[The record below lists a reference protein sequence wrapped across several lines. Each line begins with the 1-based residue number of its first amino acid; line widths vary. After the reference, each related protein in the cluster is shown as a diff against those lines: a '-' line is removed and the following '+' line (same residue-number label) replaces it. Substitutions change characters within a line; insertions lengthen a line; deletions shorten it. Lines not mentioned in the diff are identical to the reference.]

1 MLYFILKKDM
11 ASEKEN
17 QILKTIRE
25 KSNLKQNVFSNTYQ
39 VFNDLK
45 TVLSEM
51 ETDYNQKLKTDVLKP
66 PFKYQNI
73 SDFQCELKVAGDIL
87 VFQMHSNIFEFDRDH
102 GVWKISYIKNDSMA
116 SYSGIINIYNFL
128 ADSFKYNRI
137 NDLGYL
143 VGRIFINKDFHYFV
157 EGKRQMGFLY
167 NDFGNDIINK
177 EGLKTIVDT
186 AIAYSLDFDL
196 LVPPYENMKVITVEQ
211 IEMKR
216 QNSHI
221 QTGKRLGFGFRSDDV
236 HGEENNPVY
245 TGG

>member
-1 MLYFILKKDM
+1 M
-11 ASEKEN
+11 ASEKEKI
-17 QILKTIRE
+17 ILDRIKK
-25 KSNLKQNVFSNTYQ
+25 KSNLKQTVYSNTFK
-39 VFNDLK
+39 VFKDLK
-45 TVLSEM
+45 SVLAEI
-51 ETDYNQKLKTDVLKP
+51 ETSYNEKLKKDVINP
-66 PFKYQNI
+66 PFLYKEI

-102 GVWKISYIKNDSMA
+102 GVWKISYVQNNEMA
-116 SYSGIINIYNFL
+116 TYSGIINIYNFL

-167 NDFGNDIINK
+167 NDFGNAIINK
-177 EGLKTIVDT
+177 EKLKEIIDT

-196 LVPPYENMKVITVEQ
+196 LVPPYDNMKVITLEQ
-211 IEMKR
+211 IQEKR
-216 QNSHI
+216 KNAQI

-236 HGEENNPVY
+236 KGESPIY

>member
-1 MLYFILKKDM
+1 M
-11 ASEKEN
+11 ASKKEKI
-17 QILKTIRE
+17 ILDIIKK
-25 KSNLKQNVFSNTYQ
+25 KSNLKQTVYSNTFK
-39 VFNDLK
+39 VFKDLK
-45 TVLSEM
+45 TVLSEI
-51 ETDYNQKLKTDVLKP
+51 ENSYNKKLKKDVITP
-66 PFKYQNI
+66 PFLYKSI

-102 GVWKISYIKNDSMA
+102 GVWKISYVQNNEMA
-116 SYSGIINIYNFL
+116 TYSGIINIYNFL
-128 ADSFKYNRI
+128 ADSFKYNRV

-167 NDFGNDIINK
+167 NDFGNAIINK
-177 EGLKTIVDT
+177 EKLKEIIDT

-196 LVPPYENMKVITVEQ
+196 LVPPYDKMKIVTLEQ
-211 IEMKR
+211 IQEKR
-216 QNSHI
+216 QNAQI

-236 HGEENNPVY
+236 KGENPVY

>member
-1 MLYFILKKDM
+1 M
-11 ASEKEN
+11 ASEIEN
-17 QILKTIRE
+17 KILETIKK
-25 KSNLKQNVFSNTYQ
+25 KSNLKQTVFNNTYK

-45 TVLSEM
+45 SLLSEI
-51 ETDYNQKLKTDVLKP
+51 EVNYNKKIKKDVLKA
-66 PFKYQNI
+66 PFKYNDI

-87 VFQMHSNIFEFDRDH
+87 VFQMHSNVFEFDRDH
-102 GVWKISYIKNDSMA
+102 GVWKISYIQNNEMA
-116 SYSGIINIYNFL
+116 TFSGIINIYNFL

-167 NDFGNDIINK
+167 NDFGNAIIDK
-177 EGLKTIVDT
+177 EKLKEIVDT
-186 AIAYSLDFDL
+186 SIAYSLDFDL
-196 LVPPYENMKVITVEQ
+196 LVPPYENMKIITVEQ
-211 IEMKR
+211 IETKR

-236 HGEENNPVY
+236 QGEDKGLVY

>member
-1 MLYFILKKDM
+1 MAAEKEKQILDIIKEKSILK
-11 ASEKEN
+11 
-17 QILKTIRE
+17 QT
-25 KSNLKQNVFSNTYQ
+25 VFTNTYK

-45 TVLSEM
+45 KVLSGM
-51 ETDYNQKLKTDVLKP
+51 EVSYNKQLKGDVISA
-66 PFKYQNI
+66 PFKYKNI

-102 GVWKISYIKNDSMA
+102 GVWKISYVKNNAMA
-116 SYSGIINIYNFL
+116 TYSGIINIYNFL
-128 ADSFKYNRI
+128 ADSFKYNRDK
-137 NDLGYL
+137 DLGYL

-167 NDFGNDIINK
+167 NDFGNAVIDNDKLK
-177 EGLKTIVDT
+177 EIVDT

-196 LVPPYENMKVITVEQ
+196 LVPPYDNMKVITVEQ
-211 IEMKR
+211 IETKR
-216 QNSHI
+216 QKGQI

-236 HGEENNPVY
+236 QGEDVTPVY